1 MDLLLPGTKE
11 MPMKTT
17 KSIFGVLKVS
27 LGLTGRICTSSLVP
41 LLSLL
46 LILPVF
52 GAQAAMVFTTLY
64 SFTGTNDGANPA
76 AALVQGSDGN
86 FYGTTYY
93 GGTTNYNAFV
103 IYTGYGTVFKIS
115 TNGALTTLYAFGTVT
130 DANGDLLDGAWPNGL
145 VQGRDGYFYGTTYEG
160 GTNNNAVTEPYGC
173 GTVFKISPN
182 GALTSLYS
190 FTGGNDGY
198 WPVAGLVQ
206 GSDGYFYGTTPWGG
220 AYADHVGHSCGT
232 VFTISTNGALNTLH
246 SFDGTDG
253 EWPEAALVQV
263 SDGSFYGTTY
273 TGGMNDWG
281 SVFEISTN
289 GVFTSFYSFGCVGSI
304 SGLVEGSDGNLYGT
318 SGFVNSN
325 LIGIISYGTVFK
337 ISTNGALSTLHSFNG
352 GNDGANPQAGLVQ
365 GADGYY
371 YGTTECNGFAYC
383 GMDCH
388 GPVGAGTVFRIST
401 NGALTTLYAFGSTT
415 NASGV
420 ALDGANPCG
429 ALVQGSDGSFYGTT
443 SSGGTYN
450 NGTVFRLT
458 IVPGLTI
465 IPSGPYV
472 ILTWPT
478 NYAGF
483 SYAGFTLQSTT
494 NLGSSAVWSTN
505 SSPPVV
511 IGGQNVVINTISGRQ
526 QFYRLSQ

>member
-1 MDLLLPGTKE
+1 
-11 MPMKTT
+11 
-17 KSIFGVLKVS
+17 
-27 LGLTGRICTSSLVP
+27 
-41 LLSLL
+41 
-46 LILPVF
+46 
-52 GAQAAMVFTTLY
+52 
-64 SFTGTNDGANPA
+64 
-76 AALVQGSDGN
+76 
-86 FYGTTYY
+86 
-93 GGTTNYNAFV
+93 
-103 IYTGYGTVFKIS
+103 
-115 TNGALTTLYAFGTVT
+115 
-130 DANGDLLDGAWPNGL
+130 
-145 VQGRDGYFYGTTYEG
+145 
-160 GTNNNAVTEPYGC
+160 
-173 GTVFKISPN
+173 
-182 GALTSLYS
+182 
-190 FTGGNDGY
+190 
-198 WPVAGLVQ
+198 
-206 GSDGYFYGTTPWGG
+206 
-220 AYADHVGHSCGT
+220 
-232 VFTISTNGALNTLH
+232 
-246 SFDGTDG
+246 
-253 EWPEAALVQV
+253 
-263 SDGSFYGTTY
+263 
-273 TGGMNDWG
+273 MNDWG

-325 LIGIISYGTVFK
+325 LIGIISYGTIFK

-472 ILTWPT
+472 ILT
-478 NYAGF
+478 
-483 SYAGFTLQSTT
+483 
-494 NLGSSAVWSTN
+494 
-505 SSPPVV
+505 
-511 IGGQNVVINTISGRQ
+511 
-526 QFYRLSQ
+526 